1 MRDTDTGQKAT
12 ALGFTDCGDRY
23 NISIEGSGE
32 TLVTRNGDEE
42 VYRGRDLIDNILAGD
57 YYTISVGETL
67 ATRLDTGV
75 KEEIAVC
82 VLAAHGYDD
91 KGRKVASAEHA
102 AAASDALDM
111 GR

>member
-12 ALGFTDCGDRY
+12 TLGFTDCGDRY
-23 NISIEGSGE
+23 TISIEDSGE
-32 TLVTRNGDEE
+32 TLVTRNDDEE
-42 VYRGRDLIDNILAGD
+42 VYRGRDLIETILSGD
-57 YYTISVGETL
+57 YYTVSVGEAI
-67 ATRLDTGV
+67 ATNLDTVV